1 MARLIGHLL
10 LVLCLVL
17 NGIGGAAMAAA
28 MPLANGIADSPF
40 ISEHAQEGCHDEVAS
55 SRPGHDAKA
64 IHPAPAGSDCCDPE
78 RCDGAC
84 TQHAVAVPEFLPIIG
99 TDDLGLGYRVS
110 AIPGRQDP
118 VLRRAVR
125 PPIA

>member
-17 NGIGGAAMAAA
+17 NGIGGAATAATTTLPHGMAA
-28 MPLANGIADSPF
+28 SPSV
-40 ISEHAQEGCHDEVAS
+40 SENSEEGCHDQLAPFGPEADS
-55 SRPGHDAKA
+55 QSL
-64 IHPAPAGSDCCDPE
+64 HPAPANSDCCDPE

-84 TQHAVAVPEFLPIIG
+84 AQHAVAVPEFLSIFG
-99 TDDLGLGYRVS
+99 TDDLGLGYRV
-110 AIPGRQDP
+110 AAVPGHLDP
-118 VLRRAVR
+118 ALRRAVR